1 MWTNYP
7 LNLFSAVGFYILTQ
21 ALWYSGIAHHRQWE
35 VAGCGRTVLA
45 WTERTSSDQGLHT
58 NVSPGV
64 CCPGLLSSLPVTAC
78 PSNAP
83 TGHYLLSK
91 SWQMSI
97 WNIISLLKAQLIS
110 LKVATIS
117 VFHSIQ
123 FDAWV
128 SIKSIKKLVGRFQ
141 YFTRSHS
148 HKMLMLKVGTCML
161 KNTAPFSVPKP

>member
-7 LNLFSAVGFYILTQ
+7 LNLFSELAFIFSLRPFDTLGLLATD
-21 ALWYSGIAHHRQWE
+21 SGRGRVW
-35 VAGCGRTVLA
+35 RTVPA

-58 NVSPGV
+58 NVSPGI
-64 CCPGLLSSLPVTAC
+64 CCPGLSSSLPVTAC
-78 PSNAP
+78 SSNAP
-83 TGHYLLSK
+83 RGHYLLSK

-97 WNIISLLKAQLIS
+97 WNIIDLLKAQLIS
-110 LKVATIS
+110 LKIATIS

-123 FDAWV
+123 FDEWV
-128 SIKSIKKLVGRFQ
+128 SIKSIKKLVGLFQ

-148 HKMLMLKVGTCML
+148 HKMLMLKVSTCML